1 MKLITQEEILK
12 LYRKQNIENR
22 RVMYGTT
29 TRPINKKEVKEWKKL
44 TISGNLGDGFGKQ

>member
-12 LYRKQNIENR
+12 LYRKPHLENR

-29 TRPINKKEVKEWKKL
+29 TRPINKKEVKEWKRL
-44 TISGNLGDGFGKQ
+44 TTSGNLEDGLEKQ